1 MKLSE
6 QADLELELLKQ
17 KISFYKFSN
26 GILATAIIGGIAY
39 AIYRVVGVFL

>member
-17 KISFYKFSN
+17 QISFYKFSN
-26 GILATAIIGGIAY
+26 GILASVIVGGIAY
-39 AIYRVVGVFL
+39 AIYKVVGVFL